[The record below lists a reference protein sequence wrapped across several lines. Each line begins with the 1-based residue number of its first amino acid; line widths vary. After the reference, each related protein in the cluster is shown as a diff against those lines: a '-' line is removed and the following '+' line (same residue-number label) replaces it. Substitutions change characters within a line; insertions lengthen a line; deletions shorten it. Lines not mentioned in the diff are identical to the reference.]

1 MATYI
6 PLELTQPQNKMTQIA
21 EQKRKELV
29 TKNDYAISDNE
40 YSQTNPD
47 AISDGD
53 NMGRGTGT
61 YLDTLNGGTLLDTI
75 IRTEDFAMN
84 KFNPKNPYNT
94 NPQ

>member
-6 PLELTQPQNKMTQIA
+6 PLELTQPQNKLTQIA

-29 TKNDYAISDNE
+29 VKNDYTLDANE
-40 YSQTNPD
+40 YSQTNED

-53 NMGRGTGT
+53 NKGRGTGN
-61 YLDTLNGGTLLDTI
+61 YLDTVNGGTMIDTV
-75 IRTEDFAMN
+75 IRTEEYARN
-84 KFNPKNPYNT
+84 KYNPKNPYNT